1 MNSSAAHSTEGGQAG
16 EESLAFAE
24 ARCLSKTWRVFMDG
38 YWGLD
43 HGLWEVC
50 LLLLLCLMRL
60 SVTGYPHCT
69 VPIHLY
75 WLFGFNIDEMETGN
89 HADNQESI
97 TNLTNPLITEIN
109 FPSEIIYTLST
120 LAPSSIALSLIHRFL
135 LTRLPDEN
143 TPAADLDLYTL
154 SLASSQSVPAAFSF
168 IRSLPTESQG
178 RLRDGIWSWA
188 FGAPKSPCGLYS
200 KGQTKVDQRAIKE
213 ILHLPLL
220 AHEDDQ
226 LLQFLL
232 SPPRSIS
239 SESLSLLHDLVTLR
253 LIHQGKYAE
262 SLQLDKELAGTGGSE
277 INRQKRREMV
287 REFIA
292 ILPEAQ
298 RRALAVDGEFVA
310 SRIQKERVNGEG
322 YMEIDN
328 QPKTVSVPTPA
339 KQIPSFPL
347 ETVPAQTST
356 STPTPT
362 GIPKASPAPQS
373 RVTSISS
380 PFSGPPRFAPS
391 NTSTHSPQIS
401 RVLSGSPFT
410 LPMSR
415 GANAVRSAS
424 SSGMRTPTMGN
435 RELPIPRPKVRP
447 VEVDEEIFQNGNGKG
462 KGRKRVRDDE
472 DGGGGVDVDME
483 QQQETAESIN
493 DSHEADEQKQIAT
506 PEPQAEPAKEA
517 EVEIEVEP
525 RHAETTTQDESPAQP
540 TPEKQSSPTPA
551 PTPRARRTKPPAPSP
566 TPRKST
572 RQSNPPPS
580 PLHTRIPGSFDLSI
594 PQSVP
599 EDQPLQ
605 PQKQTQ
611 TRQSNTKSK
620 PKPKPKEAEPP
631 APRSRMTR
639 SVSRAI
645 SLDLDASSPPPP
657 PQTQSVKRAR
667 SRRGSTAT
675 PSEVPERGSPTPS
688 TRSRRA
694 GSQTPRK
701 STRTR
706 K

>member
-1 MNSSAAHSTEGGQAG
+1 MESVYGWILGIGSWSLGGSSSSSSSPPALFSHLLPTL
-16 EESLAFAE
+16 SL
-24 ARCLSKTWRVFMDG
+24 V
-38 YWGLD
+38 
-43 HGLWEVC
+43 
-50 LLLLLCLMRL
+50 
-60 SVTGYPHCT
+60 
-69 VPIHLY
+69 HLHRRSE
-75 WLFGFNIDEMETGN
+75 FDRNVMGPGN
-89 HADNQESI
+89 LTDKQESI

-154 SLASSQSVPAAFSF
+154 SLASSQSIPAAFSF

-178 RLRDGIWSWA
+178 RLKDGIWSWA
-188 FGAPKSPCGLYS
+188 FGASKSPCGLYS

-239 SESLSLLHDLVTLR
+239 PESLSLLHDLVTLR

-322 YMEIDN
+322 YMEINN
-328 QPKTVSVPTPA
+328 QPKTVSVPTPT
-339 KQIPSFPL
+339 KQTPSFPL
-347 ETVPAQTST
+347 ETVTAQT
-356 STPTPT
+356 STPTPAA
-362 GIPKASPAPQS
+362 ISKASPAPQS
-373 RVTSISS
+373 RVASISS

-424 SSGMRTPTMGN
+424 SSGMRTPTMGS

-447 VEVDEEIFQNGNGKG
+447 VEVEEEVVQNGNGKA
-462 KGRKRVRDDE
+462 KGRKRVRDDD

-483 QQQETAESIN
+483 QQQETAEGIN
-493 DSHEADEQKQIAT
+493 ESHVADEQKQVGT

-517 EVEIEVEP
+517 EAESEVEL

-540 TPEKQSSPTPA
+540 STEKQSSSTPA

-580 PLHTRIPGSFDLSI
+580 PLHARIPGSFDLSI